1 MARASFRAYLN
12 ESARIIEFTVDAVRN
27 QQRFMLENVQFSRTI
42 VR

>member
-27 QQRFMLENVQFSRTI
+27 KQKVYVGECAV
-42 VR
+42 

>member
-27 QQRFMLENVQFSRTI
+27 KQKVNLVNPQLLRV
-42 VR
+42 VG